1 LPQLLI
7 EVDMNASEEANCAKR
22 WANTMHSGSNGDQK
36 SSFNKLF
43 GMKGIG
49 TPEGFL
55 YEENLKQK
63 IKDPTRGPFGSLIAQ
78 DRQKSL
84 QKALPPSL
92 FAKPRRN
99 LKECTPGA
107 KTGDTPIFMRSL

>member
-1 LPQLLI
+1 MEI
-7 EVDMNASEEANCAKR
+7 K
-22 WANTMHSGSNGDQK
+22 K

-63 IKDPTRGPFGSLIAQ
+63 IKDPTRGPFGSLIALV
-78 DRQKSL
+78 RQKIITKS
-84 QKALPPSL
+84 AS
-92 FAKPRRN
+92 
-99 LKECTPGA
+99 
-107 KTGDTPIFMRSL
+107 PIAFCQA

>member
-1 LPQLLI
+1 MPP
-7 EVDMNASEEANCAKR
+7 KR
-22 WANTMHSGSNGDQK
+22 QIARKGGRTQCTAAQMEIKK

-63 IKDPTRGPFGSLIAQ
+63 IKDPTRGPFGSLIALV
-78 DRQKSL
+78 RQKIITKS
-84 QKALPPSL
+84 AS
-92 FAKPRRN
+92 
-99 LKECTPGA
+99 
-107 KTGDTPIFMRSL
+107 PIAFCQA